1 MTEAHLTPHQLV
13 LNDRKR
19 LDLTGVADV
28 DSFDDRTVV
37 ARTALGELTVRGQA
51 LSVCRL
57 SIDSGDLSIEG
68 TIDSLEYTTVEPHK
82 GGLFRRMF
90 K

>member
-1 MTEAHLTPHQLV
+1 MTDTHTAPHQLV
-13 LNDRKR
+13 LSDRKR
-19 LDLTGVADV
+19 LDLTGVSDV

-37 ARTALGELTVRGQA
+37 ARTTLGELTVKGQA

-57 SIDSGDLSIEG
+57 SIDSGDLSVEG
-68 TIDSLEYTTVEPHK
+68 TIDSLEYTAIETRK
-82 GGLFRRMF
+82 GGLFGRLF